1 MGGNAVTK
9 RQKEVQPRP
18 FLKWAG
24 GKGQLLP
31 EIRKIYPEG
40 LGDTI
45 TRYAEPFL
53 GGGAVLLDIL
63 AAYRL
68 EAVYA
73 GDTNGEL
80 INAYRCVRDRLEEL
94 LERLHSLE
102 RDYLS
107 LAPAPRKEFYYQ
119 IRAQFNQGQRK
130 EPADGE
136 RAALLLFLNRTCF
149 NGLYRV
155 NARGEFNVPAGAYKN
170 PAICDE
176 DNLRRVSR
184 LLQGVELVCA
194 PYTRAGDFADE
205 HTFLYADP
213 PYRPLNQTSSFT
225 AYTQNAF
232 GDKEQRELALFLREL
247 AERGV
252 KVAASNSDPHNTDPE
267 DDFFDRLY
275 AGCTIRRVPA
285 ARMINADAAAR
296 GKVNELLIT
305 TY

>member
-1 MGGNAVTK
+1 MTK
-9 RQKEVQPRP
+9 QLQEGQARP

-24 GKGQLLP
+24 GKSQLLP
-31 EIRKIYPEG
+31 EIRRVYPEG
-40 LGDTI
+40 LGTTI

-63 AAYRL
+63 STCRL

-94 LERLHSLE
+94 LERLHRLE
-102 RDYLS
+102 ADYLS
-107 LAPAPRKEFYYQ
+107 LDSRARKDFYYR
-119 IRAQFNQGQRK
+119 IRAQFNAGERGDK
-130 EPADGE
+130 EDTE

-170 PAICDE
+170 PTICDKE
-176 DNLRRVSR
+176 NLCRVSE

-194 PYTRAGDFADE
+194 PYTRVEEFADE
-205 HTFLYADP
+205 RTFLYADP

-232 GDKEQRELALFLREL
+232 GDEQQRELAAFLRAL
-247 AERGV
+247 AGRGV
-252 KVAASNSDPHNTDPE
+252 KVAASNSDPHNADPE
-267 DDFFDRLY
+267 DDFFDELY
-275 AGCTIRRVPA
+275 RGFAIRRVPA
-285 ARMINADAAAR
+285 SRMINSVAAAR

-305 TY
+305 SR

>member
-1 MGGNAVTK
+1 MTK
-9 RQKEVQPRP
+9 QLHEGQPRP

-24 GKGQLLP
+24 GKSQLLP
-31 EIRKIYPEG
+31 EIRAIYPQG
-40 LGDTI
+40 LGDTV

-53 GGGAVLLDIL
+53 GGGAVLLDVL
-63 AAYRL
+63 STYRL

-80 INAYRCVRDRLEEL
+80 VNAYLCVRDRLEEL
-94 LERLHSLE
+94 LERLHRLE
-102 RDYLS
+102 TDYLP
-107 LAPAPRKEFYYQ
+107 LNTQDRKDFYYR
-119 IRAQFNQGQRK
+119 IRAQFNEGQRGIK
-130 EPADGE
+130 GGAE

-155 NARGEFNVPAGAYKN
+155 NARGEFNVPVGSYQN

-176 DNLRRVSR
+176 DNLRRVSG

-194 PYTRAGDFADE
+194 PYTQVDSFADE

-225 AYTQNAF
+225 AYTKNAF
-232 GDKEQRELALFLREL
+232 GDQEQRELALFLRKL
-247 AERGV
+247 ARRGV
-252 KVAASNSDPHNTDPE
+252 KVAASNSDPHNTDPQ
-267 DDFFDRLY
+267 DNFFDELY
-275 AGCTIRRVPA
+275 AGCALRRIA
-285 ARMINADAAAR
+285 ASRMINADAAAR
-296 GKVNELLIT
+296 GKVSELLIT

>member
-1 MGGNAVTK
+1 MTK
-9 RQKEVQPRP
+9 QSHVGQPRP

-24 GKGQLLP
+24 GKSQLLP
-31 EIRKIYPEG
+31 EIRAIYPEG

-63 AAYRL
+63 STCRL

-73 GDTNGEL
+73 GDTNGDL
-80 INAYRCVRDRLEEL
+80 INAYCCVRDHLEEL
-94 LERLHSLE
+94 LERLHRLE
-102 RDYLS
+102 RDYLPLDS
-107 LAPAPRKEFYYQ
+107 QDRKDFYYR
-119 IRAQFNQGQRK
+119 IRAQFNGGQRNDG
-130 EPADGE
+130 ADGE
-136 RAALLLFLNRTCF
+136 RASLLLFLNRTCF

-170 PAICDE
+170 PTICDE
-176 DNLRRVSR
+176 DNLRRVSG

-194 PYTRAGDFADE
+194 PYTRVRDFADE

-232 GDKEQRELALFLREL
+232 GDREQRELALFLKEL
-247 AERGV
+247 AHRGV
-252 KVAASNSDPHNTDPE
+252 KVAASNSDPHNTNPGDN
-267 DDFFDRLY
+267 FFDELY
-275 AGCTIRRVPA
+275 AGCTLRRIA
-285 ARMINADAAAR
+285 ASRMINSDASAR
-296 GKVNELLIT
+296 GKVSELLIT

>member
-1 MGGNAVTK
+1 MQRSQG
-9 RQKEVQPRP
+9 QPRP

-40 LGDTI
+40 LGDTV

-63 AAYRL
+63 HTYPM

-73 GDTNGEL
+73 SDTNGEL
-80 INAYRCVRDRLEEL
+80 INAYLCVRDRLEEL
-94 LERLHSLE
+94 VERLGAME
-102 RDYLS
+102 AEYLP
-107 LAPAPRKEFYYQ
+107 LDDRGRKAVYYAARARFNGLLGRAPGGEGA
-119 IRAQFNQGQRK
+119 A
-130 EPADGE
+130 E
-136 RAALLLFLNRTCF
+136 RACLLLFLNRTCF

-155 NARGEFNVPAGAYKN
+155 NGRGEFNVPMGAYKN
-170 PAICDE
+170 PTICDR
-176 DNLRRVSR
+176 DNLCQVSR
-184 LLQGVELVCA
+184 LLQRVELVHA
-194 PYTRAGDFADE
+194 PYIRAEGFADG

-213 PYRPLNQTSSFT
+213 PYRPLSQTSSFT

-232 GDKEQRELALFLREL
+232 GDEEQRELAAFLREL

-252 KVAASNSDPHNTDPE
+252 KVAASNSDPHNARPE
-267 DDFFDRLY
+267 DDFFDALY
-275 AGCTIRRVPA
+275 RGFTIRRIPA

-296 GKVNELLIT
+296 GKVSELLIT
-305 TY
+305 SY

>member
-1 MGGNAVTK
+1 MTTQFREG
-9 RQKEVQPRP
+9 QPRP

-24 GKGQLLP
+24 GKSQLLP

-53 GGGAVLLDIL
+53 GGGAVLLDVL
-63 AAYRL
+63 NTYRL

-73 GDTNGEL
+73 SDTNGEL

-94 LERLHSLE
+94 MDRLRWLEA
-102 RDYLS
+102 DYLP
-107 LAPAPRKEFYYQ
+107 LDAQARREFYYR
-119 IRAQFNQGQRK
+119 IRAQFNERHLKDG
-130 EPADGE
+130 ADGE
-136 RAALLLFLNRTCF
+136 RAAQLIFLNRTCF

-170 PAICDE
+170 PVICDE
-176 DNLRRVSR
+176 DNLRRVSV
-184 LLQGVELVCA
+184 LLRGVELVCA
-194 PYTRAGDFADE
+194 PYTKVRDFADG

-225 AYTQNAF
+225 AYTKNAF
-232 GDKEQRELALFLREL
+232 GDEEQRELALFLKEL
-247 AERGV
+247 ARQGV
-252 KVAASNSDPHNTDPE
+252 KVAASNSDPHNTDPQ
-267 DDFFDRLY
+267 DDFFDKLY
-275 AGCTIRRVPA
+275 AGCTLRRIAA
-285 ARMINADAAAR
+285 ARMINSDVSAR
-296 GKVNELLIT
+296 GKVSELLIT

>member
-1 MGGNAVTK
+1 MTK
-9 RQKEVQPRP
+9 QFREGQPRP

-24 GKGQLLP
+24 GKSQLLP

-63 AAYRL
+63 STYHL

-73 GDTNGEL
+73 SDTNGDL

-94 LERLHSLE
+94 LERLHRLE
-102 RDYLS
+102 ADYLPLDS
-107 LAPAPRKEFYYQ
+107 QARKDFYYR
-119 IRAQFNQGQRK
+119 IRTQFNEEERGD
-130 EPADGE
+130 EEAAE
-136 RAALLLFLNRTCF
+136 RASLLIFLNRTCF

-176 DNLRRVSR
+176 DNLRRVSE

-194 PYTRAGDFADE
+194 PYTKVRDFADG

-225 AYTQNAF
+225 AYTKNAF
-232 GDKEQRELALFLREL
+232 GDEEQRELALFLKEL
-247 AERGV
+247 AGRGV
-252 KVAASNSDPHNTDPE
+252 KVAASNSDPHNTDPQ
-267 DDFFDRLY
+267 DDFFDELY
-275 AGCTIRRVPA
+275 AGCTLRRIA
-285 ARMINADAAAR
+285 ASRMINSDPSAR
-296 GKVNELLIT
+296 GKVSELLIT

>member
-1 MGGNAVTK
+1 MTK
-9 RQKEVQPRP
+9 QLHEGQPRP

-24 GKGQLLP
+24 GKSQLLP

-40 LGDTI
+40 LGDTV

-63 AAYRL
+63 STYRL

-73 GDTNGEL
+73 SDTNGEL
-80 INAYRCVRDRLEEL
+80 INAYCCVRDRLEEL
-94 LERLHSLE
+94 LERLHRME
-102 RDYLS
+102 AEYLP
-107 LAPAPRKEFYYQ
+107 LDTQARKDFYYQ
-119 IRAQFNQGQRK
+119 VREQFNGGRQSG
-130 EPADGE
+130 PVDGE

-155 NARGEFNVPAGAYKN
+155 NARGEFNVPMGAYKN

-176 DNLRRVSR
+176 DNLRRVSG

-194 PYTRAGDFADE
+194 PYTQAGGFADGR
-205 HTFLYADP
+205 TFLYADP

-232 GDKEQRELALFLREL
+232 GDEQQRELAFFLREL
-247 AERGV
+247 AGRGV
-252 KVAASNSDPHNTDPE
+252 RVAASNSDPHNTDPQ
-267 DDFFDRLY
+267 DDFFDELY
-275 AGCTIRRVPA
+275 AGCTIRRIA
-285 ARMINADAAAR
+285 ASRMINSDAAAR
-296 GKVNELLIT
+296 GKVSELLIT